1 MRSALLELVT
11 IRPEVNTS
19 KFNNMSWASMR
30 TERFVC
36 IFYHLRRLKREEARL
51 VQVAA
56 KLTGQQLTKLKALL
70 RQMELKGP
78 EESGDSQSQGAKSSS
93 QVQHA
98 STSDLQ
104 EVAPSTSR
112 VLKRKCSEVSVDSQG
127 FPMMLRSPRQKA
139 SPLLQRSVLGE
150 GEARAR
156 MRIHGKSPPI
166 NEEHCLQEALG
177 FVPAGKAAAKATAK
191 AASKA
196 ASKAAAKDSA
206 KAAASTTSSGKDAT
220 EALPKGSAKAS
231 TKARA
236 KACGAQ
242 AKAKAKGKAKA
253 KAKPKTMAKE
263 RPEVEYEDEECEE
276 EDEEEDAA
284 ELEES
289 EKPAC
294 AAQPSEVAPTEYYT
308 EAVDERAAEE
318 QPFTSI
324 KLVHAASSFRAYLT
338 GVCKDKGSR
347 TLIVEVS
354 SKRVGQYLQMV
365 TAMKAEIEEKHLDKA
380 SALAL
385 REEWIETGTYK

>member
-1 MRSALLELVT
+1 VSKDSVDPGLLLKLFVSHAEVVADLGVYERLSRSQHVHGAGLLEIHDLLWDLIMLCPSAEPREASMRSALLELVT

-104 EVAPSTSR
+104 EVAPSSGAR

-166 NEEHCLQEALG
+166 NEEHS
-177 FVPAGKAAAKATAK
+177 AGSSRLC
-191 AASKA
+191 ASRQGCCQGH
-196 ASKAAAKDSA
+196 SKGCIKGCFKGCCQRFSQG
-206 KAAASTTSSGKDAT
+206 SSINNII
-220 EALPKGSAKAS
+220 
-231 TKARA
+231 R
-236 KACGAQ
+236 
-242 AKAKAKGKAKA
+242 
-253 KAKPKTMAKE
+253 
-263 RPEVEYEDEECEE
+263 
-276 EDEEEDAA
+276 
-284 ELEES
+284 
-289 EKPAC
+289 
-294 AAQPSEVAPTEYYT
+294 
-308 EAVDERAAEE
+308 
-318 QPFTSI
+318 
-324 KLVHAASSFRAYLT
+324 
-338 GVCKDKGSR
+338 
-347 TLIVEVS
+347 
-354 SKRVGQYLQMV
+354 
-365 TAMKAEIEEKHLDKA
+365 
-380 SALAL
+380 
-385 REEWIETGTYK
+385 